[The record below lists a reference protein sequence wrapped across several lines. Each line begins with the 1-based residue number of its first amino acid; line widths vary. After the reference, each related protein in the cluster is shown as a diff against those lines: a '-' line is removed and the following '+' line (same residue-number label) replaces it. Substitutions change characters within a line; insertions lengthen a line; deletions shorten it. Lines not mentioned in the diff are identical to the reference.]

1 MKRKLSM
8 ILALLMLATSFCA
21 CASDGG
27 SEGENAAADAAVD
40 TTASVDEVPADP
52 LPEDLKFDGETVR
65 FLARDRDWMADELAV
80 DDLNG
85 EAVNDAV
92 YKRHQL
98 VEERLGVKL
107 STFKTGGTDQ
117 YAIKNLVKELVQAGS
132 DEYDIFHNSNYS
144 TIMNTGDNI
153 FHNLYDFKYLNLE
166 NPWWSQGFNAEA
178 SIGKAQYLATGDI
191 ALSLRRLTFVTFFN
205 KKLFEDYKVENIYD
219 VVRDGKWTLE
229 YQGRIAEQM
238 YRDLN
243 GDQQKDQDDA
253 FGFMTN
259 GTQIGVDPYWSA
271 CNLDILKKTAD
282 NTYEY
287 VIDIDRLSRAV
298 TSINKLIWE
307 NEGSWSIPGVAY
319 DWEQE
324 TIAQLFS
331 NGNVG
336 MVTLRLIEAEGAHL
350 RGMEDDYGIL
360 PIPKLDETDEYYSYA
375 HDQFNSYGMP
385 TTLKEER
392 FDLVG
397 ATLEYMAYQ
406 SKLLVMPAY
415 YDNALKFKYASDP
428 DSGEMLD
435 LIFDNFKVDA
445 GVFYTKNL
453 NSVHQGLRGL
463 IANNSNDVAS
473 TYQEYATLVPTLL
486 DEMQQMILALE
497 TEG

>member
-1 MKRKLSM
+1 
-8 ILALLMLATSFCA
+8 
-21 CASDGG
+21 
-27 SEGENAAADAAVD
+27 
-40 TTASVDEVPADP
+40 
-52 LPEDLKFDGETVR
+52 
-65 FLARDRDWMADELAV
+65 
-80 DDLNG
+80 
-85 EAVNDAV
+85 
-92 YKRHQL
+92 
-98 VEERLGVKL
+98 
-107 STFKTGGTDQ
+107 
-117 YAIKNLVKELVQAGS
+117 
-132 DEYDIFHNSNYS
+132 
-144 TIMNTGDNI
+144 
-153 FHNLYDFKYLNLE
+153 
-166 NPWWSQGFNAEA
+166 
-178 SIGKAQYLATGDI
+178 
-191 ALSLRRLTFVTFFN
+191 
-205 KKLFEDYKVENIYD
+205 
-219 VVRDGKWTLE
+219 
-229 YQGRIAEQM
+229 M

-259 GTQIGVDPYWSA
+259 STQIGVDPYWSA

-319 DWEQE
+319 DLEQE